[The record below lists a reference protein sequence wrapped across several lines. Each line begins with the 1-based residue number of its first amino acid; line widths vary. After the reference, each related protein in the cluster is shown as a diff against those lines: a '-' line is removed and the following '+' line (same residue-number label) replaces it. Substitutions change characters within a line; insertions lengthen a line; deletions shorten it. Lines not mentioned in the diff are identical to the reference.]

1 MKVLHTSD
9 WHIGRT
15 LHGRKRYEESE
26 GFLNWL
32 PEDVMKGGRNMEIRK
47 IMVIGAGFMGSG
59 IAQVMAA
66 AGYEAVL
73 RDITDELVAK
83 GMSAIKKNLT
93 SQVAK
98 GKLSEA
104 DKEAITGRITP
115 TTELSAAK
123 ECGLIIEA
131 IIENRQ
137 AKLDLYRQL
146 EELCPPQVIF
156 ASNTSSIPITDLA
169 TATRRPDR
177 FAGMHFFSPAQV
189 MKLVE
194 IIRGLKTSDATIQVI
209 KELTDSIGKV
219 GVLVKDGPGF
229 LVNRVNAALRNE
241 VYNCLAEGVA
251 TIEDIDKAL
260 KFGLGH
266 PMGPFEL
273 GDFVGL
279 EIGLAVAETLW
290 ENFKDPKWR
299 PALSLRKLVA
309 SGDLGRKTGK
319 GWYDYTS
326 GEKKVRTDIHL

>member
-1 MKVLHTSD
+1 MKDDLSRSVE
-9 WHIGRT
+9 
-15 LHGRKRYEESE
+15 KR
-26 GFLNWL
+26 
-32 PEDVMKGGRNMEIRK
+32 DKGGRGMGIGK

-66 AGYEAVL
+66 AEYKVVL
-73 RDITDELVAK
+73 RDITDEYVAK
-83 GMSAIKKNLT
+83 GMESITKNLAGH
-93 SQVAK
+93 VAK
-98 GKLSEA
+98 GKLSEVER
-104 DKEAITGRITP
+104 EAIIGRISP
-115 TTELSAAK
+115 TTELAPAK
-123 ECGLIIEA
+123 RCDLIIEA
-131 IIENRQ
+131 IIENKQ
-137 AKLDLYRQL
+137 AKLDLFRQL
-146 EELCPPQVIF
+146 EELCPPHVIF
-156 ASNTSSIPITDLA
+156 ASNTSSIPITELA
-169 TATRRPDR
+169 TATQRPDKV
-177 FAGMHFFSPAQV
+177 AGMHFFSPVPV

-209 KELTDSIGKV
+209 RDLTDRIGKV
-219 GVLVKDGPGF
+219 GVFVKDGPGF

-279 EIGLAVAETLW
+279 DIGLAVAETLW
-290 ENFKDPKWR
+290 DNFKDPKWR
-299 PALSLRKLVA
+299 PSLLLKKLVA

-326 GEKKVRTDIHL
+326 GEKKMRTDISL

>member
-1 MKVLHTSD
+1 
-9 WHIGRT
+9 
-15 LHGRKRYEESE
+15 
-26 GFLNWL
+26 
-32 PEDVMKGGRNMEIRK
+32 MEIKR

-66 AGYEAVL
+66 AGYKVVL
-73 RDITDELVAK
+73 QDITDELIAK
-83 GMSAIKKNLT
+83 GMGTIKKNLT
-93 SQVAK
+93 GQVAK
-98 GKLSEA
+98 GKLSEE
-104 DKEAITGRITP
+104 DKEAITGRIIP
-115 TTELSAAK
+115 TTEQAAAK
-123 ECGLIIEA
+123 ECDLIIEA
-131 IIENRQ
+131 IIENKP

-146 EELCPPQVIF
+146 EELCPPHVIF

-169 TATRRPDR
+169 TATRRPDK
-177 FAGMHFFSPAQV
+177 FAGMHFFSPVPV

-194 IIRGLKTSDATIQVI
+194 IIRGLKTSDETIQVI
-209 KELTDSIGKV
+209 KELTDTLGKV

-279 EIGLAVAETLW
+279 DIGLAVAETLW

-299 PALSLRKLVA
+299 PALSLRKLVS

-319 GWYDYTS
+319 GWYDYTG
-326 GEKKVRTDIHL
+326 GEKRVRTDIHL

>member
-1 MKVLHTSD
+1 
-9 WHIGRT
+9 
-15 LHGRKRYEESE
+15 
-26 GFLNWL
+26 
-32 PEDVMKGGRNMEIRK
+32 MEIRR

-59 IAQVMAA
+59 IAQVIAA
-66 AGYEAVL
+66 AGLEVVL
-73 RDITDELVAK
+73 QDITDGLVAR
-83 GMSAIKKNLT
+83 GMGAIKKNLT
-93 SQVAK
+93 GHVAK

-104 DKEAITGRITP
+104 DKEAIIRRITP
-115 TTELSAAK
+115 TTELAAAK
-123 ECGLIIEA
+123 ECNLIIEA
-131 IIENRQ
+131 IIENKQ
-137 AKLDLYRQL
+137 AKMDLYRQL

-156 ASNTSSIPITDLA
+156 ASNTSSIPITELA
-169 TATRRPDR
+169 TATKRPDR
-177 FAGMHFFSPAQV
+177 IAGMHFFSPAPV

-194 IIRGLKTSDATIQVI
+194 IIRGLKTSDETIRVI
-209 KELTDSIGKV
+209 KELTDTIGKV

-319 GWYDYTS
+319 GWYDYTG
-326 GEKKVRTDIHL
+326 GEKRVRTDIHL

>member
-1 MKVLHTSD
+1 
-9 WHIGRT
+9 
-15 LHGRKRYEESE
+15 
-26 GFLNWL
+26 
-32 PEDVMKGGRNMEIRK
+32 MEIKR

-66 AGYEAVL
+66 AGYDVAL
-73 RDITDELVAK
+73 RDITEEFTRNGVAV
-83 GMSAIKKNLT
+83 IEKNLAG
-93 SQVAK
+93 SVAK
-98 GKLSEA
+98 GKITEA
-104 DKEAITGRITP
+104 DKAATLGRIIA
-115 TTELSAAK
+115 TTELTSAK
-123 ECGLIIEA
+123 DCDLVIEA
-131 IIENRQ
+131 IIENKQ
-137 AKLDLYRQL
+137 VKMDLYRQL
-146 EELCPPQVIF
+146 EEICPPHVLF
-156 ASNTSSIPITDLA
+156 VSNTSSIPITELA
-169 TATRRPDR
+169 TATKRPDR
-177 FAGMHFFSPAQV
+177 FAGMHFFSPVPV

-194 IIRGLKTSDATIQVI
+194 IIQGLKTADGTVQTI
-209 KELTDSIGKV
+209 KEITDRIGKV
-219 GVLVKDGPGF
+219 GVFVKDGPGF

-279 EIGLAVAETLW
+279 DIGLAVAETLW

-319 GWYDYTS
+319 GWYDYTG
-326 GEKKVRTDIHL
+326 GEKKPRTDINL

>member
-1 MKVLHTSD
+1 VE
-9 WHIGRT
+9 I
-15 LHGRKRYEESE
+15 KR
-26 GFLNWL
+26 
-32 PEDVMKGGRNMEIRK
+32 
-47 IMVIGAGFMGSG
+47 IMVVGAGFMGSG

-66 AGYEAVL
+66 AGYDVVL
-73 RDITDELVAK
+73 MDVADGFVRK
-83 GMSAIKKNLT
+83 GVDAIEKNLAAN
-93 SQVAK
+93 VAK
-98 GKLSEA
+98 GKLAEA
-104 DKEAITGRITP
+104 DKTATLGRIIA
-115 TTELSAAK
+115 TTELAPAK
-123 ECGLIIEA
+123 DCDLVIEA
-131 IIENRQ
+131 IIENKQ

-146 EELCPPQVIF
+146 EEICPPHVIF
-156 ASNTSSIPITDLA
+156 ASNTSSIPITELA
-169 TATRRPDR
+169 TATKRPDR
-177 FAGMHFFSPAQV
+177 FAGMHFFSPVPV

-194 IIRGLKTSDATIQVI
+194 IIRGLKTADATVQVI
-209 KELTDSIGKV
+209 GELTDRIGKV
-219 GVLVKDGPGF
+219 GVFVKDGPGF

-279 EIGLAVAETLW
+279 DIGLAVAETLW

-326 GEKKVRTDIHL
+326 GEKKPRTDINL

>member
-1 MKVLHTSD
+1 
-9 WHIGRT
+9 
-15 LHGRKRYEESE
+15 
-26 GFLNWL
+26 
-32 PEDVMKGGRNMEIRK
+32 MEIKR

-66 AGYEAVL
+66 AGYDVVL
-73 RDITDELVAK
+73 MDVADGFVRK
-83 GMSAIKKNLT
+83 GMAAIEKNLAG
-93 SQVAK
+93 SVAK
-98 GKLSEA
+98 GKLAEA
-104 DKEAITGRITP
+104 DKAATLGRIIA
-115 TTELSAAK
+115 TTDLALAK
-123 ECGLIIEA
+123 DCDLVIEA
-131 IIENRQ
+131 IIENKQ
-137 AKLDLYRQL
+137 AKMDLYRQL
-146 EELCPPQVIF
+146 EEICPPLVLF
-156 ASNTSSIPITDLA
+156 ASNTSSIPITELA
-169 TATRRPDR
+169 TATKRPDR
-177 FAGMHFFSPAQV
+177 FAGMHFFSPVPV

-194 IIRGLKTSDATIQVI
+194 IILGLKTADATVQVI
-209 KELTDSIGKV
+209 RELTERIGKV

-279 EIGLAVAETLW
+279 DIGLAVAETLW

-309 SGDLGRKTGK
+309 
-319 GWYDYTS
+319 
-326 GEKKVRTDIHL
+326 

>member
-1 MKVLHTSD
+1 
-9 WHIGRT
+9 
-15 LHGRKRYEESE
+15 
-26 GFLNWL
+26 
-32 PEDVMKGGRNMEIRK
+32 MEIRK

-66 AGYEAVL
+66 AGYEVVL
-73 RDITDELVAK
+73 RDISDAFVAK
-83 GMSAIKKNLT
+83 GMGAIAKNLAG
-93 SQVAK
+93 SVAK

-104 DKEAITGRITP
+104 DRDGIAGRISP
-115 TTELSAAK
+115 TTELAPAK
-123 ECGLIIEA
+123 ECDLIIEA
-131 IIENRQ
+131 IIENKQ
-137 AKLDLYRQL
+137 AKLDLFRQL

-156 ASNTSSIPITDLA
+156 ASNTSSIPITELA
-169 TATRRPDR
+169 TATKRPDR
-177 FAGMHFFSPAQV
+177 VAGMHFFSPVPV

-194 IIRGLKTSDATIQVI
+194 IIRGLKTSDETIRVI
-209 KELTDSIGKV
+209 KDLTDAIGKV
-219 GVLVKDGPGF
+219 GVFVKDGPGF

-290 ENFKDPKWR
+290 DNFKDPKWR
-299 PALSLRKLVA
+299 PSLLLRKLVT

-326 GEKKVRTDIHL
+326 GEKKPRTDINF

>member
-1 MKVLHTSD
+1 
-9 WHIGRT
+9 
-15 LHGRKRYEESE
+15 
-26 GFLNWL
+26 
-32 PEDVMKGGRNMEIRK
+32 MEIRR

-66 AGYEAVL
+66 AGYEVVL
-73 RDITDELVAK
+73 GDIADEFIARGMDAVAK
-83 GMSAIKKNLT
+83 NLAGN
-93 SQVAK
+93 VAK

-104 DKEAITGRITP
+104 DREAIIRRMTT
-115 TTELSAAK
+115 TTELVSAK
-123 ECGLIIEA
+123 ECDLIIEA
-131 IIENRQ
+131 IIENKQ
-137 AKLDLYRQL
+137 AKLDLFRQL
-146 EELCPPQVIF
+146 EEICPPHVIF
-156 ASNTSSIPITDLA
+156 ASNTSSIPITELA
-169 TATRRPDR
+169 TATRRPDK
-177 FAGMHFFSPAQV
+177 FAGMHFFSPVPV

-194 IIRGLKTSDATIQVI
+194 IIRGLKTSDSTIQVI
-209 KELTDSIGKV
+209 RDLTGKIGKI
-219 GVLVKDGPGF
+219 GVFVKDGPGF

-279 EIGLAVAETLW
+279 DIGLAVAETLW
-290 ENFKDPKWR
+290 DNFKDPKWR
-299 PALSLRKLVA
+299 PSLLLRKLVA

-326 GEKKVRTDIHL
+326 GEKKTRTDISL

>member
-1 MKVLHTSD
+1 
-9 WHIGRT
+9 
-15 LHGRKRYEESE
+15 
-26 GFLNWL
+26 
-32 PEDVMKGGRNMEIRK
+32 
-47 IMVIGAGFMGSG
+47 MVIGAGFMGSG

-66 AGYEAVL
+66 VGFEVVL
-73 RDITDELVAK
+73 QDITDELVAR
-83 GMSAIKKNLT
+83 GMGAIKKNLT
-93 SQVAK
+93 SHVAK

-104 DKEAITGRITP
+104 DKEAIAGRITP

-123 ECGLIIEA
+123 ECDLIIEA
-131 IIENRQ
+131 IIENKQ
-137 AKLDLYRQL
+137 AKMDLYRQL

-169 TATRRPDR
+169 TATRRPDK
-177 FAGMHFFSPAQV
+177 FAGMHFFSPVPV

-209 KELTDSIGKV
+209 KELTDTIGKV

-279 EIGLAVAETLW
+279 DIGLAVAETLW

-319 GWYDYTS
+319 GWYDYTG
-326 GEKKVRTDIHL
+326 GEKRVRTDIHL

>member
-1 MKVLHTSD
+1 
-9 WHIGRT
+9 
-15 LHGRKRYEESE
+15 
-26 GFLNWL
+26 
-32 PEDVMKGGRNMEIRK
+32 MEIKR

-66 AGYEAVL
+66 AGYDVVL
-73 RDITDELVAK
+73 MDVADGFVRK
-83 GMSAIKKNLT
+83 GMAAIEKNLAGG
-93 SQVAK
+93 VAK
-98 GKLSEA
+98 GKLAEA
-104 DKEAITGRITP
+104 DKTATLGRIIA
-115 TTELSAAK
+115 TTELARAK
-123 ECGLIIEA
+123 DCDLVIEA
-131 IIENRQ
+131 IIENKQ
-137 AKLDLYRQL
+137 AKMDLYRQL
-146 EELCPPQVIF
+146 EEICPPHVLF
-156 ASNTSSIPITDLA
+156 ASNTSSIPITELA
-169 TATRRPDR
+169 TATKRPDR
-177 FAGMHFFSPAQV
+177 FAGMHFFSPVPV

-194 IIRGLKTSDATIQVI
+194 IIRGLKTADATVQAIREI
-209 KELTDSIGKV
+209 TDRIGKV
-219 GVLVKDGPGF
+219 GVFVKDGPGF

-309 SGDLGRKTGK
+309 SGDLGRKTGN

-326 GEKKVRTDIHL
+326 GEKKPRTDINL

>member
-1 MKVLHTSD
+1 
-9 WHIGRT
+9 
-15 LHGRKRYEESE
+15 
-26 GFLNWL
+26 
-32 PEDVMKGGRNMEIRK
+32 MEIKR
-47 IMVIGAGFMGSG
+47 ILVVGAGFMGSG

-66 AGYEAVL
+66 AGYDVVL
-73 RDITDELVAK
+73 MDVADGFVRK
-83 GMSAIKKNLT
+83 GVAAIEKNLAG
-93 SQVAK
+93 SVAK
-98 GKLSEA
+98 GKLAEA
-104 DKEAITGRITP
+104 DKTATLGRIIA
-115 TTELSAAK
+115 TTELAQAK
-123 ECGLIIEA
+123 DCDLVIEA
-131 IIENRQ
+131 IIENKQ
-137 AKLDLYRQL
+137 AKMDLYRQL
-146 EELCPPQVIF
+146 EEICPPHVLF
-156 ASNTSSIPITDLA
+156 ASNTSSIPITELA
-169 TATRRPDR
+169 TATKRPDR
-177 FAGMHFFSPAQV
+177 FAGMHFFSPVPV

-194 IIRGLKTSDATIQVI
+194 IIRGLKTADATVQVI
-209 KELTDSIGKV
+209 KELTDRIGKV
-219 GVLVKDGPGF
+219 GVFVKDGPGF

-279 EIGLAVAETLW
+279 DIGLAVAETLW

-326 GEKKVRTDIHL
+326 GEKKPRTDINL

>member
-1 MKVLHTSD
+1 
-9 WHIGRT
+9 
-15 LHGRKRYEESE
+15 
-26 GFLNWL
+26 
-32 PEDVMKGGRNMEIRK
+32 
-47 IMVIGAGFMGSG
+47 MVVGAGFMGSG

-66 AGYEAVL
+66 AGYDVVL
-73 RDITDELVAK
+73 MDVADGFVRK
-83 GMSAIKKNLT
+83 GVAAIEKNLAGG
-93 SQVAK
+93 VAK
-98 GKLSEA
+98 GKLAEA
-104 DKEAITGRITP
+104 DKTATLGRIIA
-115 TTELSAAK
+115 TTELAPAK
-123 ECGLIIEA
+123 DCDLVIEA

-137 AKLDLYRQL
+137 AKMDLYRQL
-146 EELCPPQVIF
+146 EEICPPHVLF
-156 ASNTSSIPITDLA
+156 ASNTSSIPITELA
-169 TATRRPDR
+169 TATKRPDR
-177 FAGMHFFSPAQV
+177 FAGMHFFSPVPV

-194 IIRGLKTSDATIQVI
+194 IIRGLKTADATVQVI
-209 KELTDSIGKV
+209 KELTDRIGKV
-219 GVLVKDGPGF
+219 GVFVKDGPGF

-279 EIGLAVAETLW
+279 DIGLAVAETLW

-299 PALSLRKLVA
+299 PALTLRKLVA

-326 GEKKVRTDIHL
+326 GEKKPRTDINL

>member
-1 MKVLHTSD
+1 
-9 WHIGRT
+9 
-15 LHGRKRYEESE
+15 
-26 GFLNWL
+26 
-32 PEDVMKGGRNMEIRK
+32 MEIRR

-66 AGYEAVL
+66 AGYEVVL
-73 RDITDELVAK
+73 RDIAEEFIAR
-83 GMSAIKKNLT
+83 GMSAVAKNLAGN
-93 SQVAK
+93 VAK

-104 DKEAITGRITP
+104 EREAIIGRMNP
-115 TTELSAAK
+115 TTELASAK
-123 ECGLIIEA
+123 ECDLIIEA
-131 IIENRQ
+131 IIENKP
-137 AKLDLYRQL
+137 AKLDLFRQL
-146 EELCPPQVIF
+146 EELCPPHVIF
-156 ASNTSSIPITDLA
+156 ASNTSSIPITELA
-169 TATRRPDR
+169 TATRRPDK
-177 FAGMHFFSPAQV
+177 FAGMHFFSPVPV

-209 KELTDSIGKV
+209 RDLTEKIGKI
-219 GVLVKDGPGF
+219 GVSVKDGPGF

-251 TIEDIDKAL
+251 TIEDIDRAL

-279 EIGLAVAETLW
+279 DIGLAVAETLW
-290 ENFKDPKWR
+290 DNFKDPKWR
-299 PALSLRKLVA
+299 PSLLLRKLVA

-326 GEKKVRTDIHL
+326 GEKKTRTDIHL

>member
-1 MKVLHTSD
+1 MK
-9 WHIGRT
+9 R
-15 LHGRKRYEESE
+15 
-26 GFLNWL
+26 
-32 PEDVMKGGRNMEIRK
+32 

-66 AGYEAVL
+66 AGYEVAL
-73 RDITDELVAK
+73 RDITEEFTRKGVA
-83 GMSAIKKNLT
+83 AIEKNLAG
-93 SQVAK
+93 SVAK
-98 GKLSEA
+98 GKLTEA
-104 DKEAITGRITP
+104 EKAATLGRIIA
-115 TTELSAAK
+115 TTELTLAK
-123 ECGLIIEA
+123 DCDLVIEA
-131 IIENRQ
+131 IIENKQ
-137 AKLDLYRQL
+137 VKMDLYRQL
-146 EELCPPQVIF
+146 EEICPPHVLF
-156 ASNTSSIPITDLA
+156 VSNTSSIPITELA
-169 TATRRPDR
+169 TATKRPDR
-177 FAGMHFFSPAQV
+177 FAGMHFFSPVPV

-194 IIRGLKTSDATIQVI
+194 IIQGLKTADATVQTI
-209 KELTDSIGKV
+209 KEITDRIGKV
-219 GVLVKDGPGF
+219 GVFVKDGPGF

-279 EIGLAVAETLW
+279 DIGLAVAETLW

-319 GWYDYTS
+319 GWYDYTG
-326 GEKKVRTDIHL
+326 GEKKPRTDINL

>member
-1 MKVLHTSD
+1 MD
-9 WHIGRT
+9 I
-15 LHGRKRYEESE
+15 KR
-26 GFLNWL
+26 
-32 PEDVMKGGRNMEIRK
+32 
-47 IMVIGAGFMGSG
+47 IMVVGAGFMGSG
-59 IAQVMAA
+59 IAQVMAV
-66 AGYEAVL
+66 AGYGVVL
-73 RDITDELVAK
+73 MDVADGFVRK
-83 GMSAIKKNLT
+83 GMAAIEKNLT
-93 SQVAK
+93 GSVAK
-98 GKLSEA
+98 GKLAEA
-104 DKEAITGRITP
+104 DKTATLERIIA
-115 TTELSAAK
+115 TTELAPARD
-123 ECGLIIEA
+123 CDLVIEA

-137 AKLDLYRQL
+137 AKMDLYRQL
-146 EELCPPQVIF
+146 EEICPPHVLF
-156 ASNTSSIPITDLA
+156 ASNTSSIPITELA
-169 TATRRPDR
+169 TATKRPDR
-177 FAGMHFFSPAQV
+177 FAGMHFFSPVPV

-194 IIRGLKTSDATIQVI
+194 IIRGLKTADATVQVI
-209 KELTDSIGKV
+209 QELTDRIGKV

-279 EIGLAVAETLW
+279 DIGLAVAETLW

-319 GWYDYTS
+319 G
-326 GEKKVRTDIHL
+326 